1 MSINGMR
8 FPPTAAAYVPPA
20 AQGDAG
26 ADKSVPPGSS
36 PGDAAGGPLSDRSP
50 PRSREATIPPRA
62 ALGMLG
68 AVQSAAAGAPPTPE
82 AIAAKVRH
90 QVAKGTVTLRSRHG
104 DAVLQAALLVAAR
117 GLTALSLES
126 RRPAAE

>member
-8 FPPTAAAYVPPA
+8 FPPTVAAYASPA

-26 ADKSVPPGSS
+26 ADKSVPAGPG
-36 PGDAAGGPLSDRSP
+36 PGDAASGPLSDRSP

-68 AVQSAAAGAPPTPE
+68 AVQAAAAGSPPTPE

-90 QVAKGTVTLRSRHG
+90 QVATGKVNLRSRHA

-117 GLTALSLES
+117 GLTVLSQES